1 VLFIAILGTSIGPA
15 FAQAAGGTDS
25 NQLNENPVDARPVSD
40 ANTGTDLLTNRRK
53 PLTADS
59 SLAEVATEDVAYPER
74 PERIMVVKASS
85 NTECQPKIGLSYKDS
100 TPCWPEVAQP
110 PKGAPNVVFIVL
122 DDVGFGQIGC
132 FGGPIETPNI
142 DRLAEG
148 GLRYNNFHTTA
159 MCSPTRAC
167 LLTGRNHHSVGIA
180 TITDVPTG
188 YPGYYMNLSKNA
200 TTLAE
205 ILKENG
211 FNTFAAGKWHLAPQN
226 ALTAAG
232 PFDNWP
238 TGRGFEKYYGVIG
251 PETNQW
257 YPDLV
262 SGTTRVDPPATPEE
276 GYHVS
281 KDIVDQAIGFISDG
295 QAVEPGKPYFLYLA
309 FTAGHSPHHAPQE
322 YIDMYRGRFDSGWDV
337 VRNETL
343 ARQKAMGIVPENT
356 ELSPRT
362 TGIPAW
368 DDLSADQKRVYARE
382 QEVYAGFLTHTDA
395 QIGRFLN
402 YLEGTG
408 QLNNTMIVFISDN
421 GASME
426 GGLNG
431 TSNFYLYMNGIEE
444 NLTSL
449 LSQIDELGGT
459 KSYPHYAIGWAMA
472 GNTPFKRYKQNTHEG
487 GIRDPMIVYYPAL
500 IEDGGAIRE
509 HYTHAIDVVPTVLEV
524 LGLEAPEVYNGHA
537 QKPIEGISFA
547 ASLTDPD
554 AKTEKY
560 IQYSEMFGNRAL
572 WYNGW
577 KATAYHKPESGGD
590 FVNDTWELYN
600 TTADVSEV
608 HNLASEYPLKLQEMI
623 DLWFDQA
630 GMYNVLPLDDRV
642 HTRASPYHITGVFT
656 YLPGIEKILDP
667 MIPDTKDRSFNITA
681 YVDMPKS
688 GAEGVLFS
696 IGGRFGGLSLFVEDR
711 HLVYEYNSM
720 GVRHYNIVSDIEVP
734 TGPSVLKMAFDKKS
748 SHRGV
753 STLYIN
759 GEEAGSIEV
768 VTQSAVYSFEE
779 GLEVGRDPQT
789 PVTDS
794 YESPFEFNGTLEK
807 VVLDVKG

>member
-1 VLFIAILGTSIGPA
+1 
-15 FAQAAGGTDS
+15 
-25 NQLNENPVDARPVSD
+25 
-40 ANTGTDLLTNRRK
+40 
-53 PLTADS
+53 
-59 SLAEVATEDVAYPER
+59 
-74 PERIMVVKASS
+74 
-85 NTECQPKIGLSYKDS
+85 
-100 TPCWPEVAQP
+100 
-110 PKGAPNVVFIVL
+110 
-122 DDVGFGQIGC
+122 
-132 FGGPIETPNI
+132 
-142 DRLAEG
+142 
-148 GLRYNNFHTTA
+148 
-159 MCSPTRAC
+159 
-167 LLTGRNHHSVGIA
+167 
-180 TITDVPTG
+180 
-188 YPGYYMNLSKNA
+188 MNA
-200 TTLAE
+200 
-205 ILKENG
+205 
-211 FNTFAAGKWHLAPQN
+211 
-226 ALTAAG
+226 
-232 PFDNWP
+232 
-238 TGRGFEKYYGVIG
+238 
-251 PETNQW
+251 
-257 YPDLV
+257 
-262 SGTTRVDPPATPEE
+262 
-276 GYHVS
+276 
-281 KDIVDQAIGFISDG
+281 
-295 QAVEPGKPYFLYLA
+295 
-309 FTAGHSPHHAPQE
+309 
-322 YIDMYRGRFDSGWDV
+322 
-337 VRNETL
+337 
-343 ARQKAMGIVPENT
+343 
-356 ELSPRT
+356 
-362 TGIPAW
+362 
-368 DDLSADQKRVYARE
+368 
-382 QEVYAGFLTHTDA
+382 
-395 QIGRFLN
+395 
-402 YLEGTG
+402 
-408 QLNNTMIVFISDN
+408 
-421 GASME
+421 
-426 GGLNG
+426 
-431 TSNFYLYMNGIEE
+431 IEE

-487 GIRDPMIVYYPAL
+487 GIRDPMIVYYPEL

-577 KATAYHKPESGGD
+577 KATVYHKPESGGD

-789 PVTDS
+789 SVTDS

>member
-1 VLFIAILGTSIGPA
+1 MLFIAILGTSIGPA

-295 QAVEPGKPYFLYLA
+295 RL
-309 FTAGHSPHHAPQE
+309 
-322 YIDMYRGRFDSGWDV
+322 W
-337 VRNETL
+337 
-343 ARQKAMGIVPENT
+343 
-356 ELSPRT
+356 
-362 TGIPAW
+362 
-368 DDLSADQKRVYARE
+368 
-382 QEVYAGFLTHTDA
+382 
-395 QIGRFLN
+395 
-402 YLEGTG
+402 
-408 QLNNTMIVFISDN
+408 
-421 GASME
+421 
-426 GGLNG
+426 
-431 TSNFYLYMNGIEE
+431 
-444 NLTSL
+444 
-449 LSQIDELGGT
+449 SQ
-459 KSYPHYAIGWAMA
+459 
-472 GNTPFKRYKQNTHEG
+472 
-487 GIRDPMIVYYPAL
+487 
-500 IEDGGAIRE
+500 
-509 HYTHAIDVVPTVLEV
+509 
-524 LGLEAPEVYNGHA
+524 
-537 QKPIEGISFA
+537 
-547 ASLTDPD
+547 
-554 AKTEKY
+554 
-560 IQYSEMFGNRAL
+560 
-572 WYNGW
+572 
-577 KATAYHKPESGGD
+577 
-590 FVNDTWELYN
+590 
-600 TTADVSEV
+600 
-608 HNLASEYPLKLQEMI
+608 
-623 DLWFDQA
+623 
-630 GMYNVLPLDDRV
+630 
-642 HTRASPYHITGVFT
+642 ASPTSCT
-656 YLPGIEKILDP
+656 WPSPPAILHTMP
-667 MIPDTKDRSFNITA
+667 PRST
-681 YVDMPKS
+681 
-688 GAEGVLFS
+688 
-696 IGGRFGGLSLFVEDR
+696 
-711 HLVYEYNSM
+711 
-720 GVRHYNIVSDIEVP
+720 
-734 TGPSVLKMAFDKKS
+734 
-748 SHRGV
+748 
-753 STLYIN
+753 
-759 GEEAGSIEV
+759 
-768 VTQSAVYSFEE
+768 
-779 GLEVGRDPQT
+779 
-789 PVTDS
+789 
-794 YESPFEFNGTLEK
+794 
-807 VVLDVKG
+807 